1 MSDEMNPMNSM
12 NSDNERQENK
22 RIKLQFKDY
31 STSAQN
37 FNPAQQ

>member
-31 STSAQN
+31 STRAQN
-37 FNPAQQ
+37 YNPAQ